1 MYRNVTWLC
10 CLCSIFLMP
19 FAHAQADSNAQAPEV
34 FCQSWFGQSARPT
47 PLPLANTNVI
57 IQEVSLGGQ
66 TSGWLFRTDQ
76 VPPVCKGKRGQ
87 IAVLVAV
94 GTDARIKGLTVLAHK
109 EDPRYFRRLK
119 TAFFEQFRDR
129 HADAPSATFEAVTQA
144 TLSSRAIIRDVTEG
158 IKTVVAQP
166 EIATKLISGK
176 KGG

>member
-1 MYRNVTWLC
+1 MRRNVTWLC
-10 CLCSIFLMP
+10 GFCAVLFLCLTD
-19 FAHAQADSNAQAPEV
+19 AQADGETRTPES
-34 FCQSWFGQSARPT
+34 FCQGWFGQNVCLT
-47 PLPLANTNVI
+47 PLPLANTNAI

-109 EDPRYFRRLK
+109 EDPRFFRRLK
-119 TAFFEQFRDR
+119 ASFFEQFRNR
-129 HADAPSATFEAVTQA
+129 RADDTPSPFEAVTQA
-144 TLSSRAIIRDVTEG
+144 TLSSSAIIRDVTEG
-158 IKTVVAQP
+158 IKVLVAQP
-166 EIATKLISGK
+166 EIATKLISDK

>member
-10 CLCSIFLMP
+10 CLCSVFLMP
-19 FAHAQADSNAQAPEV
+19 FARAQADCDTQAAEV
-34 FCQSWFGQSARPT
+34 FCQSWFGQDARLT
-47 PLPLANTNVI
+47 PLPLANTNVTLH
-57 IQEVSLGGQ
+57 EVSFGGQ

-87 IAVLVAV
+87 VAVLVAV

-119 TAFFEQFRDR
+119 AAFFEQFRNR
-129 HADAPSATFEAVTQA
+129 RADEPSATFEAVTQA

-158 IKTVVAQP
+158 MKTVVAQP
-166 EIATKLISGK
+166 EVATKLISGK

>member
-1 MYRNVTWLC
+1 MYRSVIWVC
-10 CLCSIFLMP
+10 CLCSACFLFLTP
-19 FAHAQADSNAQAPEV
+19 AQADSETQTPES
-34 FCQSWFGQSARPT
+34 FCQSWFGQNAHLT
-47 PLPLANTNVI
+47 PLNLANTNVI

-87 IAVLVAV
+87 IAVMVAV
-94 GTDARIKGLTVLAHK
+94 GTDARIKGLTVLGHN

-119 TAFFEQFRDR
+119 SAFFEQFRNQP
-129 HADAPSATFEAVTQA
+129 ADGSSDKLEAVTQA
-144 TLSSRAIIRDVTEG
+144 TLSSRAIIRDITEG
-158 IKTVVAQP
+158 MKTVVAQP

>member
-10 CLCSIFLMP
+10 CLCSVFFMP
-19 FAHAQADSNAQAPEV
+19 FAHAQADSDMQASEV
-34 FCQSWFGQSARPT
+34 FCQSWFGQNAGLT
-47 PLPLANTNVI
+47 PLPLANTNVTL
-57 IQEVSLGGQ
+57 QEVSLGGQ

-119 TAFFEQFRDR
+119 AAFFEQFRDR
-129 HADAPSATFEAVTQA
+129 RVDGTSATFEAVTQA
-144 TLSSRAIIRDVTEG
+144 TFSSGAIIRDVTEG
-158 IKTVVAQP
+158 MKTVLAQP
-166 EIATKLISGK
+166 EIATKLTSDK